1 MEDNASRLSTQET
14 AQWQLVYITN
24 LETDLQNHSTKVN
37 EEESP
42 KDKKPAAQ
50 NRPFK
55 RPSLI
60 NLNHGSKMYQNDNV
74 EENKK
79 GENEKKTKELT
90 YTNISSYERGEQA
103 KQWKI
108 EKTKNDHEIPRNQE
122 KNEKALV
129 TKEMTLS
136 NLGKNIFIGDS
147 AATSH
152 MTSNKMG
159 VYNLTPIKG
168 SEMIGNGQSIICT
181 HKGKLDVICKH
192 KDGSMAKE
200 TWDVKMFYN

>member
-1 MEDNASRLSTQET
+1 M
-14 AQWQLVYITN
+14 
-24 LETDLQNHSTKVN
+24 N
-37 EEESP
+37 EAEGP
-42 KDKKPAAQ
+42 KDKKPPAK
-50 NRPFK
+50 NRPLE

-60 NLNHGSKMYQNDNV
+60 NLNHGSKSYTESGSENDIM
-74 EENKK
+74 EEIEREKNKK
-79 GENEKKTKELT
+79 DTKNMKEIT
-90 YTNISSYERGEQA
+90 YTNIGSYDSGEWA
-103 KQWKI
+103 KLQKI
-108 EKTKNDHEIPRNQE
+108 EKPKNDHEIPRNQE

-159 VYNLTPIKG
+159 VYNLTPIKA
-168 SEMIGNGQSIICT
+168 SVMIGNGQSIICT

-192 KDGSMAKE
+192 KDGSIAKE
-200 TWDVKMFYN
+200 TWDVKIIPQ